1 MDRKIFLGKCQK
13 CAMLQSGVQGTRKG
27 VPDEL
32 QVSYSGAR
40 YYPSGYE
47 LRYNKKGRAVH
58 VAILHDLK
66 ANCIVR
72 CPLENVE
79 DVEG

>member
-1 MDRKIFLGKCQK
+1 M
-13 CAMLQSGVQGTRKG
+13 
-27 VPDEL
+27 PDEL